1 MHLKDKS
8 NFKVPSGRF
17 FSYPIA
23 GLLISTILLFIIVG
37 ILTWANYKRESH
49 LLESSLERQG
59 VTVISAMKAGFRS
72 GMERMWQRNQLNLLF
87 KETAKGPNIDRI
99 LLVDKNG
106 TVINDSKNSGRNWY
120 DNYFSTPET
129 QNSLTTLIYKN
140 LTGDNIF
147 RLISSFNFNENRI
160 NQYNFRDSNEM
171 GAECSSSTGTGRGIL
186 GGNYFI
192 VLDLKM
198 FEYQEAQA
206 EDIRFTILYG
216 LILLIVGSASFYFLL
231 LAQNYYVTNHTL
243 KTMESYTQNILESMP
258 NGLISLDT
266 EGKIESINH
275 NALQLLK
282 LDSEKIKGQKIDAV
296 LQNCRLPEPSLL
308 DNNILQKQIECRL
321 NDNSIIP
328 LNITVSK
335 LNNGLGKE
343 IGLVIILS
351 DLRDI
356 RSLEKQILRSE
367 RLASLGRMAA
377 GIAHEIR
384 NPLSSIKGFVQY
396 FRNKFPDNSR
406 DRAYASVVVSEVD
419 RLNRVIQDMLNFAK
433 PKEPKLEKII
443 LQDLIDHSLKLIQP
457 DIRGNKIKVT
467 TEYLKINPVNI
478 FGDFDMLT
486 QVFLNLLL
494 NAVDAM
500 ETDGQLS
507 ISIIQKPGIV
517 DIIIT
522 DNGKGIPSENIS
534 KIFDPFYTS
543 KKEGTGLGLAIVYS
557 IIESH
562 GGEISAESIPGST
575 TFRITF
581 KTGR

>member
-1 MHLKDKS
+1 M
-8 NFKVPSGRF
+8 G
-17 FSYPIA
+17 
-23 GLLISTILLFIIVG
+23 
-37 ILTWANYKRESH
+37 
-49 LLESSLERQG
+49 
-59 VTVISAMKAGFRS
+59 
-72 GMERMWQRNQLNLLF
+72 
-87 KETAKGPNIDRI
+87 
-99 LLVDKNG
+99 
-106 TVINDSKNSGRNWY
+106 
-120 DNYFSTPET
+120 FSTG
-129 QNSLTTLIYKN
+129 SYYI
-140 LTGDNIF
+140 I
-147 RLISSFNFNENRI
+147 
-160 NQYNFRDSNEM
+160 
-171 GAECSSSTGTGRGIL
+171 
-186 GGNYFI
+186 
-192 VLDLKM
+192 LDLKM

-206 EDIRFTILYG
+206 EDIRFSILYG
-216 LILLIVGSASFYFLL
+216 LILLVVGSASFYFLL

-258 NGLISLDT
+258 NGLISLDN

-282 LDSEKIKGQKIDAV
+282 LDSDKIKGKKIDVV
-296 LQNCRLPEPSLL
+296 LQNCKLPEPSLL
-308 DNNILQKQIECRL
+308 DNNILQKQIECQL
-321 NDNSIIP
+321 NDNSVIP

-335 LNNGLGKE
+335 LNNGLGEK

-406 DRAYASVVVSEVD
+406 DRAYASVVVNEVD

-443 LQDLIDHSLKLIQP
+443 LQDVIDHSLKLMKP
-457 DIRGNKIKVT
+457 DISGNAIEVST
-467 TEYLKINPVNI
+467 NYSETSPIYI

-494 NAVDAM
+494 NAIDAM
-500 ETDGQLS
+500 KTNGKLS
-507 ISIIQKPGIV
+507 ISIFRKAEITNVIM
-517 DIIIT
+517 T
-522 DNGKGIPSENIS
+522 DNGEGIPDKNIR

-543 KKEGTGLGLAIVYS
+543 KKEGAGLGLAIVHR

-562 GGEISAESIPGST
+562 EGEISVESIPGST
-575 TFRITF
+575 IFRITF
-581 KTGR
+581 KTSRKY